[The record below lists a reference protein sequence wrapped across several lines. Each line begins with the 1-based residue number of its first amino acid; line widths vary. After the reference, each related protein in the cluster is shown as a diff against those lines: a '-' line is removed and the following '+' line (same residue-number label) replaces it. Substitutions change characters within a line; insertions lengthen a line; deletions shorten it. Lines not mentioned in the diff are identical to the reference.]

1 MNKPEYVKYLS
12 LNDSS
17 KYKKYIDDIV
27 FKENDSYNR
36 KPFFNGCK
44 TSFLVERFEIKDN
57 ELCKKFFDISKD
69 LTKVLNDKFGGG
81 SIYNIQFSFLPPQG
95 TVKPHYDAGLA
106 FSLSHRIHLPII
118 TNNESIF
125 TIGDQEFKFKVNQ
138 LIEINNKKVHSVVN
152 KSKDQSR
159 IHLIVDYLPLKYS
172 NYLLTH

>member
-12 LNDSS
+12 LIDS
-17 KYKKYIDDIV
+17 KQYEEYIDFII
-27 FKENDSYNR
+27 FKENNNYNR
-36 KPFFNGCK
+36 EEFFDGCK
-44 TSFLVERFEIKDN
+44 TFFLVERFEIKNN

-69 LTKVLNDKFGGG
+69 LTKVLNDKFGEG
-81 SIYNIQFSFLPPQG
+81 SIYNIQFSLLSPQKKI
-95 TVKPHYDAGLA
+95 KPHYDTGLM
-106 FSLSHRIHLPII
+106 FSLSHRIHLPIV

>member
-12 LNDSS
+12 LVDS
-17 KYKKYIDDIV
+17 KQYEEYIDFII
-27 FKENDSYNR
+27 FKENNNYNR
-36 KPFFNGCK
+36 EEFFEGCK
-44 TSFLVERFEIKDN
+44 TFFLVERFEIKNN

-69 LTKVLNDKFGGG
+69 LTKVLNDKFGEG
-81 SIYNIQFSFLPPQG
+81 SIYNIQFSLLPPQG
-95 TVKPHYDAGLA
+95 KIKPHYDTGLI
-106 FSLSHRIHLPII
+106 FSLSHRIHLPIV

-125 TIGDQEFKFKVNQ
+125 MIGNQEFKFKVNQ

-172 NYLLTH
+172 NYLLTP

>member
-12 LNDSS
+12 LIDS
-17 KYKKYIDDIV
+17 KQYEEYIDFII
-27 FKENDSYNR
+27 FKENNNYNR
-36 KPFFNGCK
+36 EEFFDGCK
-44 TSFLVERFEIKDN
+44 TFFLVERFEIKNN

-69 LTKVLNDKFGGG
+69 LTKVLNDKFGEG
-81 SIYNIQFSFLPPQG
+81 SIYNIQFSLLPPQKKI
-95 TVKPHYDAGLA
+95 KPHYDTGLM
-106 FSLSHRIHLPII
+106 FSLSHRIHLPIV

-125 TIGDQEFKFKVNQ
+125 MIGNQEFKFKVNQ